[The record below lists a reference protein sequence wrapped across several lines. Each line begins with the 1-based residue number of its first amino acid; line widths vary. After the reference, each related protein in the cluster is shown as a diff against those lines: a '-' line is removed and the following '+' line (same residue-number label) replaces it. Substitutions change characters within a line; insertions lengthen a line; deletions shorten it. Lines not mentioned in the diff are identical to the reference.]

1 MAARAYWQ
9 GQIRLALVSIPVQV
23 FSATKSAARVSFNQI
38 HKPSGKRIR
47 YEKVVPG
54 VGAVDPDDIVKGYEV
69 EKGKYVLIEDD
80 EINDVKLEAKHT
92 IDLIQF
98 VDADEIDA
106 MYFEK
111 PYFVAPDED
120 DVAGEAY
127 VVLRDALKQTKKIG
141 LGSLVARGQAS
152 IVALKPFGKG
162 LSIETLRYAD
172 ELQNSEQFFTTVPGA
187 KPEKELLSLA
197 TELIERKVK
206 PFDPKVFK
214 NQYDMALRELI
225 DAKMEHRAPHEIEET
240 QLGAKVINLMDALKK
255 SVKGGSRLRPPRAEK
270 AAAASAPAPTKKAKG
285 AKAKRPRA
293 TRSPRGSGARLRWSR
308 GPTSPNRRPRRASAF
323 AGRSGRRSPSAPCR
337 GARRRPWPF
346 RPTRIGR

>member
-69 EKGKYVLIEDD
+69 EKGKYVLITD
-80 EINDVKLEAKHT
+80 EEIEDVKLEAKHT

-98 VDADEIDA
+98 VDENDIDP
-106 MYFEK
+106 MFFEK

-127 VVLRDALKQTKKIG
+127 VVLRDALKASKKIG
-141 LGSLVARGQAS
+141 LGQLVARGQAS
-152 IVALKPFGKG
+152 VVALKAQGKG
-162 LSIETLRYAD
+162 LIIETLRYAD
-172 ELQNSEQFFTTVPGA
+172 ELQNPEQFFSTVPGA

-197 TELIERKVK
+197 TELIERKAK
-206 PFDPKVFK
+206 PFDAKVFK
-214 NQYDMALRELI
+214 NQYDLALRELI
-225 DAKMEHRAPHEIEET
+225 DAKMEHRKPHEIEQP
-240 QLGAKVINLMDALKK
+240 QLGAKVINLMDALKR
-255 SVKGGSRLRPPRAEK
+255 SVKGGAANSNTGKK
-270 AAAASAPAPTKKAKG
+270 AAAAAAPAPTKKGKA
-285 AKAKRPRA
+285 AKAKAEKKAPA
-293 TRSPRGSGARLRWSR
+293 K
-308 GPTSPNRRPRRASAF
+308 RRAA
-323 AGRSGRRSPSAPCR
+323 
-337 GARRRPWPF
+337 
-346 RPTRIGR
+346 